1 MSFTANINKVSP
13 YWDVTLLARRAV
25 LPWSYN

>member
-1 MSFTANINKVSP
+1 VSP
-13 YWDVTLLARRAV
+13 KRDVTRLARRAV